1 MSLPR
6 PVWIRWGVP
15 AGILWSSL
23 LLSAWVYTRRFAQLP
38 VEASTLALVLLGAPA
53 AGLILLLVVQLTA
66 QRAVGRGEPG
76 ESTDLVLIWAEA
88 CLFVLHAAVLA
99 VVLGVLSGLVRPVAA
114 SAALFFWGLAPL
126 FWSIEHASP
135 VGIRTPRTM
144 AQPAA
149 WAAAH
154 RVLAIG
160 LGVAGSVAL
169 GAAALA
175 SIPWIVAA
183 VTAAAL
189 SLLLGA
195 AAGQRP
201 VPVNPSA
208 PPGVE
213 EQKGPEHQDT

>member
-1 MSLPR
+1 MSPAR

-38 VEASTLALVLLGAPA
+38 VEVQTLALVLLGAPA
-53 AGLILLLVVQLTA
+53 AGLVLLVVVQATA
-66 QRAVGRGEPG
+66 QRAAQKGEPG
-76 ESTDLVLIWAEA
+76 ETTDLVLIWAEA

-114 SAALFFWGLAPL
+114 SAALFFLGLAPL

-144 AQPAA
+144 AHPGA

-154 RVLAIG
+154 RVLAVG
-160 LGVAGSVAL
+160 LGLAGLVAI
-169 GAAALA
+169 GAAVFA
-175 SIPWIVAA
+175 SIPWILAA

-189 SLLLGA
+189 SLILGA
-195 AAGQRP
+195 VAGQRSL
-201 VPVNPSA
+201 PVNP
-208 PPGVE
+208 PPPPDVE